1 MSKSPIIGITGSR
14 NQEAGRI
21 VLSETYF
28 DAIIKAGGIPVVL
41 PCTADEQVIDALL
54 NTIDALLLSGGV
66 DIHPRHFGEDVH
78 PACGEIDEKR
88 DASELQLVRR
98 ALDRQMPIFGIC
110 RGIQV
115 LAVAL
120 GGTLFQDIESQLGIP
135 KAQHRQ
141 EPPYDN
147 PVHTVRF
154 KEGGLFER
162 ITQTQ
167 LMPTNSMHHQAI
179 KEAGDQLIIEG
190 ITMDGIIEA
199 VSMRGNEAVLG
210 VEFHPECLAHYSD
223 FAARLFDYFIE
234 KAKAYMNRS
243 TN

>member
-1 MSKSPIIGITGSR
+1 MAKRPIIGITGSR
-14 NQEAGRI
+14 NQETGRI

-28 DAIIKAGGIPVVL
+28 DAIIRAGGVPVVL
-41 PCTADEQVIDALL
+41 PCTTDEQVAEMLL
-54 NTIDALLLSGGV
+54 DTIDALLLSGGV
-66 DIHPRHFGEDVH
+66 DIHPKHFGEEVH

-88 DASELQLVRR
+88 DASELLLVRR
-98 ALDRQMPIFGIC
+98 AIDRRMPVFGIC

-135 KAQHRQ
+135 KAKHKQ
-141 EPPYDN
+141 EPPYDD
-147 PVHTVRF
+147 PIHTVRF

-162 ITQTQ
+162 ITQTS

-210 VEFHPECLAHYSD
+210 VEFHPECLSHYSD
-223 FAARLFDYFIE
+223 FAARLFDYFVE
-234 KAKAYMNRS
+234 KATDYKNRN
-243 TN
+243 TY